1 MPQLI
6 NYDARAFLGIAY
18 FGQRSSAKVEGG
30 GSVWREAGDVQ
41 DSGQDGDEKLW
52 TG

>member
-6 NYDARAFLGIAY
+6 NYDARALRIAY
-18 FGQRSSAKVEGG
+18 FSQRSSAKVEGG
-30 GSVWREAGDVQ
+30 GSVWRELGDVQ
-41 DSGQDGDEKLW
+41 DSGQVGDEKLW